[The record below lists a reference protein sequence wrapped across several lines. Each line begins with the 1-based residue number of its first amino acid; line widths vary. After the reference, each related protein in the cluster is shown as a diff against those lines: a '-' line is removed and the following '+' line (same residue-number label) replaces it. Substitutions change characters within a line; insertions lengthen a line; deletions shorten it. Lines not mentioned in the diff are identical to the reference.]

1 MGIIGA
7 SGLIGSELA
16 KAFAKLG
23 MRVVRISRTKRC
35 ECDQEWRLLSEG
47 CLVGVS
53 ILINLA
59 GEPIDQRWTKKNR
72 AKFHSSRVELTRKLN
87 RWIQALPAQD
97 RPSLWLNASA
107 VGIYGDR
114 GTEQLDESAIIGKG
128 YLAELCCSWER
139 AAHGEIIDACRVVHP
154 RIGVVLGRESHAW
167 LKMKKTFMLGV
178 GGKLGSGKQWFP
190 WVHLRDVVEA
200 LVFLSLSERS
210 EGPYNIVAPG
220 AVTNE
225 QFTSFLSE
233 KLRRPALCPV
243 PAIVLGVILGDF
255 SQALLA
261 SQRAI
266 PKKLDDLGY
275 KWSFSSIELA
285 LSELCD

>member
-1 MGIIGA
+1 M
-7 SGLIGSELA
+7 
-16 KAFAKLG
+16 
-23 MRVVRISRTKRC
+23 
-35 ECDQEWRLLSEG
+35 
-47 CLVGVS
+47 
-53 ILINLA
+53 
-59 GEPIDQRWTKKNR
+59 
-72 AKFHSSRVELTRKLN
+72 ELTRKLN

-114 GTEQLDESAIIGKG
+114 GTEQLDESASIGKG
-128 YLAELCCSWER
+128 YLAELCSAWEG
-139 AAHGEIIDACRVVHP
+139 AAHGEVIDACRVVHP

-167 LKMKKTFMLGV
+167 LKMKKTFLLGV

-210 EGPYNIVAPG
+210 EGPYNIAAPG

-225 QFTSFLSE
+225 QFTSTLSE
-233 KLRRPALCPV
+233 KLRRPALCRV
-243 PAIVLGVILGDF
+243 PAVVLGVILGDF

-261 SQRAI
+261 SQRVI
-266 PKKLDDLGY
+266 PKNLDDLGY
-275 KWSFSSIELA
+275 QWSFSSIELA